1 MSIFAFMVF
10 IVIISKLLH
19 SSSETPKYDAILP
32 RSITALSGSCVEIPC
47 TFKVSDFEDRLKT
60 ADITFGCWIKT
71 DQVDLT
77 KPDNI
82 VFNGSQNIIRG
93 FSHIEM
99 LGNVSQRECTT
110 VFYDIMK
117 NHSDIYY
124 FRLQMEPNNVFRA
137 TFVNSPINISV
148 SDVPMPPKLTLNDL
162 QEVMENRIVNVSCSA
177 EAPCPKQPPKLS
189 WSNIPKSAIIT
200 TQLQEKPDKTQSVF
214 SQITFKPSYMDDR
227 KNISCTVT
235 YPRNTSNDTTVE
247 TTMMLRVLFPPKET
261 HVIIKPSASVSVG
274 TNVTLTCKSKA
285 SPSKDITYTWYKHGQ
300 DSPLACEKKI
310 SFIATHTGH
319 YFCVAQNKC
328 GNHSST
334 AVKLEIKDMFG
345 IGLQEM
351 AHFWIAGCV
360 GGILVLLLVS
370 LVIFIMR
377 GKTSR
382 VVNVIQH
389 RASNQFWSENLDLVP
404 VHSDTDIVINQD
416 SKFSDDEMDKI
427 HYVEIDFSNIQTSYN
442 TRKYLNRSIGP
453 MYAEIQFSKKLQ
465 VCR

>member
-19 SSSETPKYDAILP
+19 SSSETPKFDAILP

-47 TFKVSDFEDRLKT
+47 TFNVSDFEDRLKT
-60 ADITFGCWIKT
+60 ADITFGCWIKET
-71 DQVDLT
+71 DHFDLT

-124 FRLQMEPNNVFRA
+124 FRLQMEPNKVFRA

-148 SDVPMPPKLTLNDL
+148 SDVPMPLELTPL
-162 QEVMENRIVNVSCSA
+162 QEVMEETTVSVSCSA

-214 SQITFKPSYMDDR
+214 SQITFKPSYMDHR

-235 YPRNTSNDTTVE
+235 YPRNTSNDITVE

-261 HVIIKPSASVSVG
+261 HIITEPSATVSVG

-285 SPSKDITYTWYKHGQ
+285 SPSNDMNYTWYKRGEQRH
-300 DSPLACEKKI
+300 LA
-310 SFIATHTGH
+310 
-319 YFCVAQNKC
+319 
-328 GNHSST
+328 
-334 AVKLEIKDMFG
+334 FG
-345 IGLQEM
+345 DQM
-351 AHFWIAGCV
+351 TFSV
-360 GGILVLLLVS
+360 
-370 LVIFIMR
+370 
-377 GKTSR
+377 GKTSGGWYFCMVKNKHGAQKSEEVQLIMEDYYEQR
-382 VVNVIQH
+382 HSVNPLQGK
-389 RASNQFWSENLDLVP
+389 LDSQIRTIKNMCRSAP
-404 VHSDTDIVINQD
+404 FIIIVL
-416 SKFSDDEMDKI
+416 
-427 HYVEIDFSNIQTSYN
+427 T
-442 TRKYLNRSIGP
+442 
-453 MYAEIQFSKKLQ
+453 
-465 VCR
+465 